1 MDPIANLASQRA
13 CVAEISEIN
22 ARWSA
27 AGAPTAADLERL
39 ADLAAELAAFVEAL
53 DTWRANGGFDPYT
66 STCAASLVRSCAEG
80 MPAHLMRQLLDSVM
94 HYIGQDVRVK
104 VMHEVPAAYNAFNG
118 REIVSTHIAAPP
130 PRPSTTN

>member
-13 CVAEISEIN
+13 CVAEINEIN

-39 ADLAAELAAFVEAL
+39 ADLAEQLAELVEAL
-53 DTWRANGGFDPYT
+53 DAWRVNGGFDPYIT
-66 STCAASLVRSCAEG
+66 TCVASLVRSCAEG

-104 VMHEVPAAYNAFNG
+104 VMHEVPAAYNAFHG
-118 REIVSTHIAAPP
+118 REIVATHVASPP

>member
-13 CVAEISEIN
+13 CVAEINAIN
-22 ARWSA
+22 ARWRATSELS
-27 AGAPTAADLERL
+27 P
-39 ADLAAELAAFVEAL
+39 ADLARLAELAEQLAELVEAL

-66 STCAASLVRSCAEG
+66 TTCVASLVRSCTEG

-118 REIVSTHIAAPP
+118 REIVSTHVAAPP

>member
-1 MDPIANLASQRA
+1 MDPIANLDSQRA
-13 CVAEISEIN
+13 CVTEINAIN
-22 ARWSA
+22 ARWQATGELS
-27 AGAPTAADLERL
+27 P
-39 ADLAAELAAFVEAL
+39 ADLARLAELAEQLAELVEAL
-53 DTWRANGGFDPYT
+53 DTWRSNGGFDPYT

-80 MPAHLMRQLLDSVM
+80 MPAHLMGQLLDAVM

-118 REIVSTHIAAPP
+118 REIVATHVASPP